1 MGKQATG
8 PILPAL
14 AGVADDHPLPLYRQ
28 VCERIRGA
36 ILSGD
41 LKPETRLPSTRT
53 LAADLGVSRNTVEI
67 AFSQLEAEGF
77 LLRRVGAGSYVA
89 GEIPEQSKPPRRALA
104 RALAPQKKREASL
117 SERGRMMVASAVEA
131 ESTSARA
138 FAPCVPA
145 LDSFPFRVWHR
156 LLARHSRLQREELL
170 LHGEAAGYRPLRE
183 AVSDYLATARAVKCD
198 WRQVIIL
205 TSTQQSLE
213 LAARLLLDPGDTVWL
228 EDPGY
233 LNARAALQSAAAKI
247 APVPVDGDGLNVE
260 AGVARAPLARL
271 AYVTPSHQYPLGVT
285 MSLKRRLALLE
296 WASRVDAW
304 VIEDD
309 YDSEFRYTGRPLAS
323 VQGIDPAGRVIYTG
337 TFNKVMFPA
346 LRLAY
351 LVAPVDLTDKFTA
364 ARTLTDGCTPG
375 LMQAVMADFIAEG
388 HFGAHIRRMRNIYRE
403 RREVL
408 LESIA
413 RHLGNRL
420 RVGASDTGLHITG
433 WLPQAVNDQALSE
446 RAVAKG
452 LDTPPLSRYYLA
464 SHPPPGLLLN
474 YASVTPP
481 AIQRGIRTLA
491 SIF

>member
-8 PILPAL
+8 AILPAL
-14 AGVADDHPLPLYRQ
+14 DGLANHHPLPLYLQ

-36 ILSGD
+36 ILAGD
-41 LKPETRLPSTRT
+41 LKPESRLPSTRT
-53 LAADLGVSRNTVEI
+53 LAADLGVSRNTVEV

-89 GEIPEQSKPPRRALA
+89 GEIPEQSRPPRRAHA
-104 RALAPQKKREASL
+104 KVCASYKRREAVL
-117 SERGRMMVASAVEA
+117 SERGRIIVASAA
-131 ESTSARA
+131 ESESASARA
-138 FAPCVPA
+138 FTPCVPA
-145 LDSFPFRVWHR
+145 LDCFPFRAWHR
-156 LLARHSRLQREELL
+156 LIARRSRLYREELL

-183 AVSDYLATARAVKCD
+183 AVSDYLGTARAVKCD

-205 TSTQQSLE
+205 TSTQQAIE
-213 LAARLLLDPGDTVWL
+213 LAARLLLDPGDPVWL

-233 LNARAALQSAAAKI
+233 INARAALQGAAAQI
-247 APVPVDGDGLNVE
+247 VPVPVDDDGLNVE
-260 AGVARAPLARL
+260 VGRERAPAARL
-271 AYVTPSHQYPLGVT
+271 AYVTPSHQYPTGVT
-285 MSLKRRLALLE
+285 MSLGRRLALLE
-296 WASRVDAW
+296 WAARADAW

-323 VQGIDPAGRVIYTG
+323 VQGLDPAGRVIYTG

-351 LVAPVDLTDKFTA
+351 LVVPGDLVDKFTA

-375 LMQAVMADFIAEG
+375 FMQAVMADFIAEG

-408 LESIA
+408 LESVA

-420 RVGASDTGLHITG
+420 RAGPTDTGLHVAG
-433 WLPQAVNDQALSE
+433 WLQKGANDQAISE
-446 RAVAKG
+446 RAAAKG
-452 LDTPPLSRYYLA
+452 LDVPPLSRYYLA
-464 SHPPPGLLLN
+464 RHPPPGLLLN
-474 YASVTPP
+474 YASVTPK
-481 AIQRGIRTLA
+481 AIQQGIRTLA
-491 SIF
+491 SVL